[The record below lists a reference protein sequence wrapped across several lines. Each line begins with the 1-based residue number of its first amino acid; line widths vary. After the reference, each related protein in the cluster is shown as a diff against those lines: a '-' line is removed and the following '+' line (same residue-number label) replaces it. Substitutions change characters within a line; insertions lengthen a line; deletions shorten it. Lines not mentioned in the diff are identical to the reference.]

1 MPRVG
6 SRLPFSHKLMT
17 PLLTPRRAASSTC
30 PTPLS
35 ARSSR
40 SRCEKTFS
48 IHNYFLTVGVVVNVI
63 LSEQGGE
70 NGEQI
75 GLYAMLA
82 FIAAATIKFIIAVLY
97 IVMTALAVTSKRVV
111 GKVGVL
117 KIESLDLQIDKVDNV
132 SIKTPFIGR
141 ILRYSTM
148 EIKSTGS
155 SAGWKIRYISN
166 GPQFKNAI
174 TEAVERHA
182 AEARQAQAAEIARAM
197 SANK

>member
-1 MPRVG
+1 MSKYVENN
-6 SRLPFSHKLMT
+6 LTKNEEIVLKAKIN
-17 PLLTPRRAASSTC
+17 PLALLKDAIVCALIIAA
-30 PTPLS
+30 
-35 ARSSR
+35 
-40 SRCEKTFS
+40 
-48 IHNYFLTVGVVVNVI
+48 GVVVNVI

-82 FIAAATIKFIIAVLY
+82 FIAAAAIKFIIAVLY

>member
-1 MPRVG
+1 M
-6 SRLPFSHKLMT
+6 
-17 PLLTPRRAASSTC
+17 
-30 PTPLS
+30 
-35 ARSSR
+35 
-40 SRCEKTFS
+40 
-48 IHNYFLTVGVVVNVI
+48 
-63 LSEQGGE
+63 
-70 NGEQI
+70 
-75 GLYAMLA
+75 
-82 FIAAATIKFIIAVLY
+82 
-97 IVMTALAVTSKRVV
+97 
-111 GKVGVL
+111 L